1 MFSTSTSNGG
11 NMIKRAVNDIPKDYL
26 IEEKEVKLLPVLSSN
41 LKLESRGEKEEMRRP
56 CARPMAQKLLLQR
69 AQDN

>member
-1 MFSTSTSNGG
+1 M
-11 NMIKRAVNDIPKDYL
+11 NDIPKDYL